1 MKKKKMKRLFLGLR
15 YKLRNVDSIQVAPMR
30 LVALIL
36 LIIAWSTGAVH
47 GILAWILL
55 LLLLDVK
62 GNIKIR

>member
-1 MKKKKMKRLFLGLR
+1 MKRLFLGLR
-15 YKLRNVDSIQVAPMR
+15 YKLRNVDSIQLAPMR

-36 LIIAWSTGAVH
+36 FIIAWSTGAVH

-62 GNIKIR
+62 GNFKIR